1 MKLSINDY
9 KTLVFDCDGVVLN
22 SNKVKTDA
30 FYKAALPY
38 GKDAA
43 EALVHYHVSNGGV
56 SRYKKFAYFL
66 ENVVGNESES
76 ALRQLLDDYA
86 SYVRDGLL
94 SCERAEGLEELRNST
109 SDTRWLIVSGGDQVE
124 LREIFKQRGIHLWFD
139 GGIFGS
145 PDAKEDI
152 LAREI
157 DEGNISKPA
166 LFLGDSKYDYKA
178 AQSAQLD
185 FVFLNGW
192 SEMSDWQEWVSQE
205 LIICKESVR
214 QIQQQAF
221 HHGAD
226 Q

>member
-1 MKLSINDY
+1 MKLSISDY

-38 GKDAA
+38 GQEAA

-66 ENVVGNESES
+66 DNVVGKESES
-76 ALRQLLDDYA
+76 ALRQLLEDYA

-94 SCERAEGLEELRNST
+94 SCEKAEGLEELRNRT
-109 SDTRWLIVSGGDQVE
+109 SDTRWLIVSGGDQME
-124 LREIFKQRGIHLWFD
+124 LREIFQQRGIHQWFD

-152 LAREI
+152 LARELA
-157 DEGNISKPA
+157 EGNLTKPA

-178 AQSAQLD
+178 AQSAHID
-185 FVFLNGW
+185 FVFLSGW
-192 SEMSDWQEWVSQE
+192 SEVSDWQQWVE
-205 LIICKESVR
+205 KEQITVRSSVNR
-214 QIQQQAF
+214 LSC
-221 HHGAD
+221 
-226 Q
+226 